1 MDIMN
6 IMMAKA
12 LSGGSGGGG
21 GGTGG
26 GDVLV
31 VPVTV
36 TIVDDA
42 PVLSASVA
50 VADVITATET
60 GKAVLY
66 AIYFSLN
73 GTYAVIT
80 SYEIVDGSVGFTFA
94 SSTVVHDADG
104 IRFEEN
110 PH

>member
-1 MDIMN
+1 MDILD

-12 LSGGSGGGG
+12 ISGGSSG

-31 VPVTV
+31 VPVTM

-42 PVLSASVA
+42 PVLSTSVA
-50 VADVITATET
+50 VADVITATES

-73 GTYAVIT
+73 GMYEVIT
-80 SYEIVDGSVGFTFA
+80 SYEIIDGSVGFAFA
-94 SSTVVHDADG
+94 NSTVEHDANG
-104 IRFEEN
+104 IRIM
-110 PH
+110 